1 MGNERVEF
9 FGLLGEKLSHSL
21 SPEIHETILDNINK
35 NGAYKLFEIEK
46 DKLGEFVASVKL
58 LKIKGFNVT
67 IPHKQAIMPLLA
79 EISEEAQAIGAVNCV
94 KVCEDGRLVGYNTDV
109 IGIRK
114 SLEGVELQGRK
125 ALVLGTGG
133 ASKAVQY
140 ILRKGGA
147 EILVV
152 SRSKGAA
159 NLTYEELSEELIR
172 ECRLIVNTTPLGMFP
187 KVDSAPEL
195 PYSALSSE
203 HTLFDCVYNPRQT
216 KFLQLGAAQ
225 GARTIDGLTMFYAQ
239 AEASWEIWND

>member
-1 MGNERVEF
+1 
-9 FGLLGEKLSHSL
+9 
-21 SPEIHETILDNINK
+21 
-35 NGAYKLFEIEK
+35 
-46 DKLGEFVASVKL
+46 
-58 LKIKGFNVT
+58 
-67 IPHKQAIMPLLA
+67 MPLLA

-140 ILRKGGA
+140 LLREGGA

-187 KVDSAPEL
+187 KVETAPQL